1 MGPGQGGV
9 CKGLFQRNKK
19 IPRSLARNTECLEW
33 SLKGIKMRFRRPQCR
48 EKPCLYHGGET
59 MDFSSEIPRT
69 KEGGGAV
76 FGKLQH
82 FWLSFRERNVME
94 IKKKKK

>member
-69 KEGGGAV
+69 KEGGGGCFWEAAA
-76 FGKLQH
+76 FLALFPGKK
-82 FWLSFRERNVME
+82 RYGN
-94 IKKKKK
+94 